1 LKTLYGILGVGPE
14 ATAEQIE
21 HAYARYSAMLQNDAG
36 GLSGEELN
44 NQKVALN
51 DAYRTL
57 SNPILRQ
64 RYDQKLADA
73 DFVRQNV
80 REDFTYSESRGS
92 FFSLKSL
99 ALLGVIALT
108 GLYFYNQNIKEREK
122 LRIQHEHEVQ
132 MKAVQVFED
141 QQRQNAKVQDVIL
154 EKSSAYSESQ
164 QLRQSQQQF
173 ERESLQAQQL
183 DNQRRQIEMQQQQ
196 QARRDEE
203 NRLRMEQQRH
213 QQQLQS
219 DKRALQQME
228 LNRYG
233 KIITY

>member
-1 LKTLYGILGVGPE
+1 MKTLYGILGVGSE

-21 HAYARYSAMLQNDAG
+21 QAHARYSSLLQNNAG
-36 GLSGEELN
+36 RLPSEELN
-44 NQKVALN
+44 NQRVAVN

-73 DFVRQNV
+73 EFVRQNV
-80 REDFTYSESRGS
+80 HEDFTYSESRTG

-132 MKAVQVFED
+132 MKAVQIIED
-141 QQRQNAKVQDVIL
+141 QQRQNAKVQDVML
-154 EKSSAYSESQ
+154 EKSSAYSDSQ

-173 ERESLQAQQL
+173 ERESAQAQQL
-183 DNQRRQIEMQQQQ
+183 ENQRRQLELQQQQ
-196 QARRDEE
+196 QLRRDEE
-203 NRLRMEQQRH
+203 NRARLEQQRH
-213 QQQLQS
+213 
-219 DKRALQQME
+219 
-228 LNRYG
+228 
-233 KIITY
+233 